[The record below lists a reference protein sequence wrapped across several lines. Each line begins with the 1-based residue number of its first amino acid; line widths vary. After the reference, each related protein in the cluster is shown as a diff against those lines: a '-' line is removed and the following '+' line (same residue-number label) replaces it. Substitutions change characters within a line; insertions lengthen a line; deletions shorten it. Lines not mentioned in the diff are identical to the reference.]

1 MNIYIKG
8 HKHTTPMLEIVHA
21 MTGEK
26 TTLTNDIS
34 TADVISIA
42 DDKIVTTTIVA
53 EGTPH
58 TLSMELSKSDFRNAA
73 QSNMDNVK
81 KCYYVLASRL
91 YGKTLSWGHMTGIRP
106 AKIALSYKNKADYMN
121 DFCLSEEKASLAFE
135 VAENS
140 AETEKSIDVNDIS
153 IYIGIPFC
161 PTRCL
166 YCSFVSLPMDKQKKY
181 VEPYVE
187 SLCKEIEYTG
197 KILKGK
203 RINTVYIGGGTPT
216 SLSAVQLEMIL
227 NAVNENFDVK
237 DEFTVEAGRPDT
249 ITLEKL
255 RVLKSAGVTRISINP
270 QTMNDKILENIGRK
284 HTEKM
289 FLDAYEKA
297 RTIGFDNINT
307 DVIAGLPEETSEMFL
322 SSLKKIVSLD
332 PASVTIHA
340 MCVKRSS
347 QLKSKISTLKTYS
360 PEIMVN
366 SGYAILKEHGYK
378 PYYMYR
384 QKDTL
389 SNLENTGYAKKGS
402 ECIYNI
408 FMMED
413 IGTVIGIGAGSVSK
427 IVNKDRIERVFN
439 LKDAYEYVKSFD
451 KIIQRKDITKKM
463 IDVIG

>member
-26 TTLTNDIS
+26 AALTDDIS
-34 TADVISIA
+34 AADVVSIA
-42 DDKIVTTTIVA
+42 DESTVTTTIIADGV
-53 EGTPH
+53 PH
-58 TLSMELSKSDFRNAA
+58 TLSMALKKSSFRSEA

-81 KCYYVLASRL
+81 KCYYILASKL
-91 YGKTLSWGHMTGIRP
+91 YNKTLPWGHMTGIRP
-106 AKIALSYKNKADYMN
+106 AKIALSYKNESDYMN
-121 DFCLSEEKASLAFE
+121 DFCLSAEKASLAFE
-135 VAENS
+135 VARNSVKIENDIN
-140 AETEKSIDVNDIS
+140 KNDIS

-181 VEPYVE
+181 VEPYVQ
-187 SLCKEIEYTG
+187 SLCREIEYTG

-203 RINTVYIGGGTPT
+203 RINTVYAGGGTPT
-216 SLSAVQLEMIL
+216 SLSAEQLEMIL
-227 NAVNENFDVK
+227 NAVNNNFDIK

-249 ITLEKL
+249 ITEEKL
-255 RVLKSAGVTRISINP
+255 RVLKAAGVTRISINP
-270 QTMNDKILENIGRK
+270 QTMNDEILEKIGRR

-289 FLDAYEKA
+289 FLEAYEKA
-297 RTIGFDNINT
+297 VNTGFDNINT
-307 DVIAGLPEETSEMFL
+307 DVIAGLPDETSEMFL
-322 SSLKKIVSLD
+322 SSLKKIVSLK
-332 PASVTIHA
+332 PSSVTIHA
-340 MCVKRSS
+340 MCIKRSS
-347 QLKSKISTLKTYS
+347 QLKTKINDMKTYS

-366 SGYAILKEHGYK
+366 SGYALLKEQSFH

-389 SNLENTGYAKKGS
+389 SNLENTGYAQKGF

-413 IGTVIGIGAGSVSK
+413 IGTVVGIGAGSVSK
-427 IVNKDRIERVFN
+427 IVKGNRIERVFN

-451 KIIQRKDITKKM
+451 KIIQRKDETERLLNALR
-463 IDVIG
+463 

>member
-1 MNIYIKG
+1 MNVYIKG

-26 TTLTNDIS
+26 ALLTDDIS
-34 TADVISIA
+34 AADVISIA
-42 DDKIVTTTIVA
+42 DENTVTTTIVA
-53 EGTPH
+53 DGTPH
-58 TLSMELSKSDFRNAA
+58 TLSMELKKSDFRNEA

-81 KCYYVLASRL
+81 RCYYLLASKL
-91 YGKTLSWGHMTGIRP
+91 YNKTLPWGHMTGIRP
-106 AKIALSYKNKADYMN
+106 AKIALSYENKHDYMN

-140 AETEKSIDVNDIS
+140 LKIENNINKDDIS

-181 VEPYVE
+181 VEPYVR
-187 SLCKEIEYTG
+187 SLCREIEYTG
-197 KILKGK
+197 KIIKGK

-216 SLSAVQLEMIL
+216 SLSAEQLDMIL
-227 NAVNENFDVK
+227 KSVNNNFEIK
-237 DEFTVEAGRPDT
+237 EEFTVEAGRPDT
-249 ITLEKL
+249 ITKEKL
-255 RVLKSAGVTRISINP
+255 DVLKSAGVTRISINP
-270 QTMNDKILENIGRK
+270 QTMNDEILEKIGRK

-289 FLDAYEKA
+289 FLEAYETA
-297 RTIGFDNINT
+297 VTAGFDNINT
-307 DVIAGLPEETSEMFL
+307 DVIAGLPEETSDMFL
-322 SSLKKIVSLD
+322 SSLEKIVSLN

-340 MCVKRSS
+340 MCIKRSS
-347 QLKSKISTLKTYS
+347 QLKTKINTLKTYS

-366 SGYAILKEHGYK
+366 SGYKLLKEHGLH

-389 SNLENTGYAKKGS
+389 SNLENTGYAKKGF

-427 IVNKDRIERVFN
+427 IVKGNRIERVFN

-451 KIIQRKDITKKM
+451 KIIRRKDETEELLK
-463 IDVIG
+463 

>member
-26 TTLTNDIS
+26 TSLTENIFD
-34 TADVISIA
+34 ADVISIA
-42 DDKIVTTTIVA
+42 DENTVTTTIVKD
-53 EGTPH
+53 GIKH
-58 TLSMELSKSDFRNAA
+58 TKSMELLKSNFRNEM

-81 KCYYVLASRL
+81 KCYYLLASQL
-91 YGKTLSWGHMTGIRP
+91 YKKTLPWGHMTGIRP
-106 AKIALSYKNKADYMN
+106 AKIALSYADEKDYMN

-135 VAENS
+135 VAKNSVNIENNIN
-140 AETEKSIDVNDIS
+140 KDDIS

-187 SLCKEIEYTG
+187 ALCKEIEYTG
-197 KILKGK
+197 RILKGK
-203 RINTVYIGGGTPT
+203 NINTVYIGGGTPT
-216 SLSAVQLEMIL
+216 SLSAEQLDKIL
-227 NAVNENFDVK
+227 SAVNKNFYIK

-249 ITLEKL
+249 ITIQKL
-255 RVLKSAGVTRISINP
+255 SVLKSAGVTRISINP

-289 FLDAYEKA
+289 FLESYEEAVKV
-297 RTIGFDNINT
+297 GFDNINT
-307 DVIAGLPEETSEMFL
+307 DVIAGLPEETSDMFL
-322 SSLKKIVSLD
+322 SSLEKITALK

-340 MCVKRSS
+340 MCIKRSS
-347 QLKSKISTLKTYS
+347 QLKTKINTLKTYS

-366 SGYAILKEHGYK
+366 EGYKLLKEHGLR

-389 SNLENTGYAKKGS
+389 SNLENTGYSKPGF

-413 IGTVIGIGAGSVSK
+413 IGTVVGIGAGSVSK
-427 IVNKDRIERVFN
+427 IVSGNRIERVFN
-439 LKDAYEYVKSFD
+439 LKDAYEYVKSFE
-451 KIIQRKDITKKM
+451 KIIQRKDETANLIENLR
-463 IDVIG
+463 

>member
-1 MNIYIKG
+1 MKIYIKG

-21 MTGEK
+21 MTSEK
-26 TTLTNDIS
+26 TTITDDIS
-34 TADVISIA
+34 EAEVISIA
-42 DDKIVTTTIVA
+42 EDNTITTTIISEGVA
-53 EGTPH
+53 YTR
-58 TLSMELSKSDFRNAA
+58 SMELMKSDFRNET

-81 KCYYVLASRL
+81 KCYYILASEL
-91 YGKTLSWGHMTGIRP
+91 YKKTLPWGHMTGIRP
-106 AKIALSYKNKADYMN
+106 AKIAQTYKNKETYMK

-140 AETEKSIDVNDIS
+140 AKIENGINKNDIS

-181 VEPYVE
+181 VEPYVM
-187 SLCKEIEYTG
+187 SLCREIEYTG
-197 KILKGK
+197 EILKNK
-203 RINTVYIGGGTPT
+203 SINTVYIGGGTPT
-216 SLSAVQLEMIL
+216 SLSAGQLEMIL
-227 NAVNENFDVK
+227 TAINENFNIK
-237 DEFTVEAGRPDT
+237 NEFTVEAGRPDT
-249 ITLEKL
+249 ITAEKL
-255 RVLKSAGVTRISINP
+255 RVLKNAGVTRISINP
-270 QTMNDKILENIGRK
+270 QTMNDKILESIGRK

-289 FLDAYEKA
+289 FLEAYDEAVKV
-297 RTIGFDNINT
+297 GFDNINT
-307 DVIAGLPEETSEMFL
+307 DVIAGLPEETSDMFL
-322 SSLKKIVSLD
+322 NSLEKIVALK

-340 MCVKRSS
+340 MCIKRSS
-347 QLKSKISTLKTYS
+347 RLKTKINTLKTYS

-366 SGYAILKEHGYK
+366 SGYKLLKEQGFN

-389 SNLENTGYAKKGS
+389 SNLENTGYAMKGY

-413 IGTVIGIGAGSVSK
+413 LGTVIGIGAGSVSK
-427 IVNKDRIERVFN
+427 IVNNDRIERVFN

-451 KIIQRKDITKKM
+451 KIIQRKNETEKLINEPW
-463 IDVIG
+463 